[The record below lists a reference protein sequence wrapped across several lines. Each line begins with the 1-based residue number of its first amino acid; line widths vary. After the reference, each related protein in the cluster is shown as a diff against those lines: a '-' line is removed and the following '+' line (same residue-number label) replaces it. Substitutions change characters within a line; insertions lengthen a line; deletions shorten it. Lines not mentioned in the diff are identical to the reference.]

1 MNKTTII
8 ASVFMAVMAVFPF
21 IADSVWLSI
30 GITFLV
36 FAVVAFSQ
44 DIILGRAGIFNMGHA
59 IFFGMGAYTTAI
71 LNVQFGMEIIYTVP
85 FAILIPMIMSVL
97 LAGPIIHLRG
107 DYLLVAT
114 IGFNIIFEQVLSN
127 DVFGLT
133 GGPNGIFGID
143 VVRIFGYELFSDS
156 AIYYMAF
163 GLLIVTL
170 LIIRNLDNS
179 KYGRALYY
187 INKDEIA
194 AKSMGINVSYYK
206 LFAFALG
213 SAIAGAAGSVFAI
226 QYSAVSPES
235 FNFMQSVMFFAIVLV
250 GGSASLPGIVIGTF
264 VMFVLPELFTEFKES
279 RYLIFGAAMV
289 LTMILRPNGVW
300 PASFGNIPKF
310 LKKKA
315 RLKAKKIAE
324 DQAQNQGETK

>member
-1 MNKTTII
+1 MVRNILI
-8 ASVFMAVMAVFPF
+8 AFIAIMAVFPF
-21 IADSVWLSI
+21 MVDSAWLSI
-30 GITFLV
+30 GITFLI
-36 FAVVAFSQ
+36 FATVAFSQ
-44 DIILGRAGIFNMGHA
+44 DIILGRAGVFNMGHA
-59 IFFGMGAYTTAI
+59 IFFGIGAYTTAI
-71 LNVQFGMEIIYTVP
+71 LNVNFGFEIIETLP
-85 FAILIPMIMSVL
+85 FAIFFPALIAVL

-114 IGFNIIFEQVLSN
+114 IGFNIIFEQVLKN
-127 DVFGLT
+127 DPGALT

-143 VVRIFGYELFSDS
+143 VVRVFGYELFSDQ

-163 GLLIVTL
+163 GLLLITL
-170 LIIRNLDNS
+170 VIIRNLDKS

-194 AKSMGINVSYYK
+194 AKSMGINIPYYK

-213 SAIAGAAGSVFAI
+213 AAIAGAAGSIFAI

-250 GGSASLPGIVIGTF
+250 GGSASIPGVLIGTF

-289 LTMILRPNGVW
+289 LVMVLRPNGVW
-300 PASFGNIPKF
+300 PAKFGNIPKF
-310 LKKKA
+310 LRPKA
-315 RLKAKKIAE
+315 
-324 DQAQNQGETK
+324 DGGTK

>member
-8 ASVFMAVMAVFPF
+8 AIIFLLTMAVFPF
-21 IADSVWLSI
+21 LVDSAWLGI

-59 IFFGMGAYTTAI
+59 IFFGIGAYTTAI
-71 LNVQFGMEIIYTVP
+71 LNVHFGFEIIATVP
-85 FAILIPMIMSVL
+85 FAIILPIIISIL

-114 IGFNIIFEQVLSN
+114 IGFNIIFEQVLKN
-127 DVFGLT
+127 NVFDVT
-133 GGPNGIFGID
+133 GGPSGIFGVD
-143 VVRIFGYELFSDS
+143 VVRIFGDELYSDT
-156 AIYYMAF
+156 AIYYIAF
-163 GLLIVTL
+163 GLLLITL
-170 LIIRNLDNS
+170 FIIRNLDNS

-187 INKDEIA
+187 INKNEIA
-194 AKSMGINVSYYK
+194 AKSMGINISYYK

-213 SAIAGAAGSVFAI
+213 AAIAGAAGSVFAI

-250 GGSASLPGIVIGTF
+250 GGSASLPGIIIGTF

-300 PASFGNIPKF
+300 PATFGNIPKF
-310 LKKKA
+310 LKKKV
-315 RLKAKKIAE
+315 AKTEESK
-324 DQAQNQGETK
+324 

>member
-1 MNKTTII
+1 MSKTKILSI
-8 ASVFMAVMAVFPF
+8 VFVIFMGFFPLL
-21 IADSVWLSI
+21 ADSAWLSI
-30 GITFLV
+30 GITFLI

-59 IFFGMGAYTTAI
+59 IFFGLGAYTTAI
-71 LNVQFGMEIIYTVP
+71 LNTNFGFEIIETIP
-85 FAILIPMIMSVL
+85 FAIIVPVIVAYF
-97 LAGPIIHLRG
+97 LAKPIIHLRG

-114 IGFNIIFEQVLSN
+114 IGFNVIFEQVLSN
-127 DVFGLT
+127 NPFDLT

-143 VVRIFGYELFSDS
+143 VFRIFGYELFSQES
-156 AIYYMAF
+156 VYYIAF
-163 GLLIVTL
+163 GLL
-170 LIIRNLDNS
+170 LITIIIMKMLDSS

-194 AKSMGINVSYYK
+194 AKSMGINISHYK

-213 SAIAGAAGSVFAI
+213 AGIAGAAGVIFAV

-250 GGSASLPGIVIGTF
+250 GGSASMPGVLIGTF

-279 RYLIFGAAMV
+279 RYLIFGAAMI

-300 PASFGNIPKF
+300 PAKFGKLPSY
-310 LKKKA
+310 LKLNSKKEA
-315 RLKAKKIAE
+315 
-324 DQAQNQGETK
+324 

>member
-8 ASVFMAVMAVFPF
+8 ATIFILVMAVFPF
-21 IADSVWLSI
+21 LVDSAWLSI

-71 LNVQFGMEIIYTVP
+71 LNVQFGIEIIYTIP
-85 FAILIPMIMSVL
+85 FAIIVPVIFSIL

-114 IGFNIIFEQVLSN
+114 IGFNIIFEQVLKN
-127 DVFGLT
+127 NVFDLT

-143 VVRIFGYELFSDS
+143 VVRVFGYELWSDT
-156 AIYYMAF
+156 AIYYIAF
-163 GLLIVTL
+163 GLLIITL
-170 LIIRNLDNS
+170 FIIRNLDNS

-187 INKDEIA
+187 INKNEIA
-194 AKSMGINVSYYK
+194 AKSMGINISFYK

-213 SAIAGAAGSVFAI
+213 AAIAGAAGAVFAI

-250 GGSASLPGIVIGTF
+250 GGSASLPGIIIGTF

-300 PASFGNIPKF
+300 PATFGNIPAF

-315 RLKAKKIAE
+315 SKLRKT
-324 DQAQNQGETK
+324 QETK

>member
-1 MNKTTII
+1 MNKTTLLAII
-8 ASVFMAVMAVFPF
+8 FIFIMAIFPF
-21 IADSVWLSI
+21 IVIDSAWLSI
-30 GITFLV
+30 GITFLI
-36 FAVVAFSQ
+36 FAIVAFSQ
-44 DIILGRAGIFNMGHA
+44 DIILGRAGVFNMGHA
-59 IFFGMGAYTTAI
+59 IFFGIGAYTTAI
-71 LNVQFGMEIIYTVP
+71 LNVHFGFSIIATIP
-85 FAILIPMIMSVL
+85 FAIIFPVL
-97 LAGPIIHLRG
+97 VAVILAGPIIHLRG

-127 DVFGLT
+127 DLFGLT

-143 VVRIFGYELFSDS
+143 IVRIFGYELFFDK

-163 GLLIVTL
+163 GLLLITL

-194 AKSMGINVSYYK
+194 AKSMGINIPYYK

-213 SAIAGAAGSVFAI
+213 AAIAGVAGSIFAI

-250 GGSASLPGIVIGTF
+250 GGSASLQGVIIGTF

-279 RYLIFGAAMV
+279 RYLIFGIAMI
-289 LTMILRPNGVW
+289 LTMVLRPNGVW
-300 PASFGNIPKF
+300 PASFGNIPKY
-310 LKKKA
+310 LK
-315 RLKAKKIAE
+315 RKAKKAK
-324 DQAQNQGETK
+324 GETKK

>member
-1 MNKTTII
+1 MNKTTGI
-8 ASVFMAVMAVFPF
+8 AALFIVVMAFFPLLV
-21 IADSVWLSI
+21 DSTWLSI

-44 DIILGRAGIFNMGHA
+44 DIILGRAGVFNMGHA

-71 LNVQFGMEIIYTVP
+71 LNVHFGLEIVATIP
-85 FAILIPMIMSVL
+85 FAIMIPVIFSIL

-143 VVRIFGYELFSDS
+143 VVRVFGYELYSDT

-163 GLLIVTL
+163 ALLIITL
-170 LIIRNLDNS
+170 FIIRNLDSS

-194 AKSMGINVSYYK
+194 AKSMGINISYYK

-213 SAIAGAAGSVFAI
+213 AAIAGSAGSLFAI

-264 VMFVLPELFTEFKES
+264 VMFVLPELFTEFKEA

-289 LTMILRPNGVW
+289 LTMILRPNGIW
-300 PASFGNIPKF
+300 PAKFGNIPKF
-310 LKKKA
+310 LKRKV
-315 RLKAKKIAE
+315 AKESEVK
-324 DQAQNQGETK
+324 

>member
-1 MNKTTII
+1 MNKTTILATLFI
-8 ASVFMAVMAVFPF
+8 VVMAVFPF
-21 IADSVWLSI
+21 LVDSTWLTI

-36 FAVVAFSQ
+36 FATVAFSQ
-44 DIILGRAGIFNMGHA
+44 DIILGRAGVFNMGHA
-59 IFFGMGAYTTAI
+59 IFFGIGAYTTAI
-71 LNVQFGMEIIYTVP
+71 LNVHFGFEIIETIP
-85 FAILIPMIMSVL
+85 FAIIFPIIIAVL

-114 IGFNIIFEQVLSN
+114 IGFNIIFEQVLKN
-127 DVFGLT
+127 DIFGLT

-143 VVRIFGYELFSDS
+143 VVRVFGYELFSDT

-163 GLLIVTL
+163 ILMILTLI
-170 LIIRNLDNS
+170 IIRNLDNS
-179 KYGRALYY
+179 RYGRALYY

-194 AKSMGINVSYYK
+194 AKSMGINIPYYK

-213 SAIAGAAGSVFAI
+213 AAIAGAAGSIFAV

-250 GGSASLPGIVIGTF
+250 GGSASLPGVIIGTF

-289 LTMILRPNGVW
+289 LTMVLRPNGVW
-300 PASFGNIPKF
+300 PATFGNIPKF
-310 LKKKA
+310 LRPDKG
-315 RLKAKKIAE
+315 AK
-324 DQAQNQGETK
+324 

>member
-1 MNKTTII
+1 MNKTTLI
-8 ASVFMAVMAVFPF
+8 AILFLVIMAIFPF
-21 IADSVWLSI
+21 LVDSAWLSI

-36 FAVVAFSQ
+36 FATVAFSQ
-44 DIILGRAGIFNMGHA
+44 DIILGRAGVFNMGHA
-59 IFFGMGAYTTAI
+59 IFFGIGAYTTAI
-71 LNVQFGMEIIYTVP
+71 LNVHFGFEIIETIP
-85 FAILIPMIMSVL
+85 FAIILPAIIAVL

-114 IGFNIIFEQVLSN
+114 IGFNIIFEQVLKN
-127 DVFGLT
+127 DIFGLT

-143 VVRIFGYELFSDS
+143 IVRVFGYELFEDNH
-156 AIYYMAF
+156 IYYMAF
-163 GLLIVTL
+163 GLLLITL
-170 LIIRNLDNS
+170 LIIRNLDTTR
-179 KYGRALYY
+179 YGRALYY

-194 AKSMGINVSYYK
+194 AKSMGINIPYYK

-213 SAIAGAAGSVFAI
+213 AGIAGAAGTIFAV

-250 GGSASLPGIVIGTF
+250 GGSASLPGVIIGTF

-289 LTMILRPNGVW
+289 LVMVLRPNGVW
-300 PASFGNIPKF
+300 PAKFGNIPKF
-310 LKKKA
+310 L
-315 RLKAKKIAE
+315 RLKA
-324 DQAQNQGETK
+324 DGGEK

>member
-8 ASVFMAVMAVFPF
+8 AISFIVIMGIFPF
-21 IADSVWLSI
+21 TVDSAWLSI

-36 FAVVAFSQ
+36 FATVAFSQ

-59 IFFGMGAYTTAI
+59 IFFGIGAYTTAI
-71 LNVQFGMEIIYTVP
+71 LNVNFGFEVIVALP
-85 FAILIPMIMSVL
+85 FAIILPAIIGVL
-97 LAGPIIHLRG
+97 LAAPIIHLRG
-107 DYLLVAT
+107 DYFLVAT
-114 IGFNIIFEQVLSN
+114 IGFNIIFEQVLLN
-127 DVFGLT
+127 DPGGMT

-143 VVRIFGYELFSDS
+143 VIRIFGHELFSDR
-156 AIYYMAF
+156 AIYYIAF
-163 GLLIVTL
+163 GLLIITL
-170 LIIRNLDNS
+170 LIIRNLDKS

-213 SAIAGAAGSVFAI
+213 ASIAGAAGFVFAV
-226 QYSAVSPES
+226 QFSAVSAES
-235 FNFMQSVMFFAIVLV
+235 FNFTQSVMFFAIVLV
-250 GGSASLPGIVIGTF
+250 GGSASLPGVIIGTF

-289 LTMILRPNGVW
+289 LTMILRPNGIW
-300 PASFGNIPKF
+300 PATFGNIPKF
-310 LKKKA
+310 LKRKV
-315 RLKAKKIAE
+315 
-324 DQAQNQGETK
+324 DGGEK

>member
-1 MNKTTII
+1 MNNKILLFI
-8 ASVFMAVMAVFPF
+8 FILIMAIFPF
-21 IADSVWLSI
+21 FVDSAWLSI
-30 GITFLV
+30 GITFLI
-36 FAVVAFSQ
+36 FSVVAFSQ

-59 IFFGMGAYTTAI
+59 IFFGIGAYTTAI
-71 LNVQFGMEIIYTVP
+71 LNVHFGLEIIYTLP
-85 FAILIPMIMSVL
+85 FAVIFPTIISIL

-127 DVFGLT
+127 DIFGLT

-143 VVRIFGYELFSDS
+143 VIRVFGYEFFSDI
-156 AIYYMAF
+156 AIYFVAF
-163 GLLIVTL
+163 TLFLLTL
-170 LIIRNLDNS
+170 LIIRNLDTS
-179 KYGRALYY
+179 KFGRALYY

-194 AKSMGINVSYYK
+194 AKSMGINISYYK

-213 SAIAGAAGSVFAI
+213 SGIAGIAGSIFAI

-250 GGSASLPGIVIGTF
+250 GGSASLPGVIIGTF

-279 RYLIFGAAMV
+279 RYLIFGAAMI

-300 PASFGNIPKF
+300 PARFGIVPKF
-310 LKKKA
+310 IKKVSK
-315 RLKAKKIAE
+315 
-324 DQAQNQGETK
+324 QGEK

>member
-8 ASVFMAVMAVFPF
+8 AIIFLLTMAVFPF
-21 IADSVWLSI
+21 LVDSAWLGI

-59 IFFGMGAYTTAI
+59 IFFGIGAYTTAI
-71 LNVQFGMEIIYTVP
+71 LNVHFGFEIIATVP
-85 FAILIPMIMSVL
+85 FAIILPIIISIL

-114 IGFNIIFEQVLSN
+114 IGFNIIFEQVLKN
-127 DVFGLT
+127 NVFDVT
-133 GGPNGIFGID
+133 GGPSGIFGID
-143 VVRIFGYELFSDS
+143 VVRIFGYELYSDT
-156 AIYYMAF
+156 AIYYIAF
-163 GLLIVTL
+163 GLLLITL
-170 LIIRNLDNS
+170 FIIRNLDNS

-187 INKDEIA
+187 INKNEIA
-194 AKSMGINVSYYK
+194 AKSMGINISYYK

-213 SAIAGAAGSVFAI
+213 AAIAGAAASVFAI

-250 GGSASLPGIVIGTF
+250 GGSASLPGIIIGTF

-300 PASFGNIPKF
+300 PATFGNIPKF
-310 LKKKA
+310 LKKKV
-315 RLKAKKIAE
+315 AKTEESK
-324 DQAQNQGETK
+324 

>member
-8 ASVFMAVMAVFPF
+8 AIIFLLTMAVFPF
-21 IADSVWLSI
+21 LVDSAWLGI

-59 IFFGMGAYTTAI
+59 IFFGIGAYTTAI
-71 LNVQFGMEIIYTVP
+71 LNVHFGFEIIATVP
-85 FAILIPMIMSVL
+85 FAIILPIIISIL

-114 IGFNIIFEQVLSN
+114 IGFNIIFEQVLKN
-127 DVFGLT
+127 NVFDVT
-133 GGPNGIFGID
+133 GGPSGIFGID
-143 VVRIFGYELFSDS
+143 VVRIFGYELYSDT
-156 AIYYMAF
+156 AIYYIAF
-163 GLLIVTL
+163 GLLLITL
-170 LIIRNLDNS
+170 FIIRNLDNS

-187 INKDEIA
+187 INKNEIA
-194 AKSMGINVSYYK
+194 AKSMGINISYYK

-213 SAIAGAAGSVFAI
+213 AAIAGAAGSVFAI

-250 GGSASLPGIVIGTF
+250 GGSASLPGIIIGTF

-300 PASFGNIPKF
+300 PATFENIPKF
-310 LKKKA
+310 LKKKV
-315 RLKAKKIAE
+315 AKTEESK
-324 DQAQNQGETK
+324 

>member
-1 MNKTTII
+1 MVNRNIML
-8 ASVFMAVMAVFPF
+8 AFVVLMAFFPLF
-21 IADSVWLSI
+21 VDSTWLSI

-36 FAVVAFSQ
+36 FSVVAFSQ
-44 DIILGRAGIFNMGHA
+44 DIILGRAGVFNMGHA

-71 LNVQFGMEIIYTVP
+71 LNVHFGFEIIETLP
-85 FAILIPMIMSVL
+85 FAIIIPAVIAVL

-114 IGFNIIFEQVLSN
+114 IGFNIIFEQVLKN

-143 VVRIFGYELFSDS
+143 VVRIFGYELWSDMS
-156 AIYYMAF
+156 IYYMAF
-163 GLLIVTL
+163 GLLLITL
-170 LIIRNLDNS
+170 LIIRNLDTS
-179 KYGRALYY
+179 AYGRALYY

-194 AKSMGINVSYYK
+194 AKSMGINISYYK

-213 SAIAGAAGSVFAI
+213 AAIAGAAGSIFAI

-250 GGSASLPGIVIGTF
+250 GGSASLPGVVIGTF

-300 PASFGNIPKF
+300 PAKFGIVPKF
-310 LKKKA
+310 IRDKV
-315 RLKAKKIAE
+315 AKKG
-324 DQAQNQGETK
+324 DK

>member
-8 ASVFMAVMAVFPF
+8 ATIFILVMAVFPF
-21 IADSVWLSI
+21 LVDSAWLSI

-71 LNVQFGMEIIYTVP
+71 LNVHFGMEIIYTIP
-85 FAILIPMIMSVL
+85 FAIIVPMIFSVL

-114 IGFNIIFEQVLSN
+114 IGFNIIFEQVLKN
-127 DVFGLT
+127 NVFDLT

-143 VVRIFGYELFSDS
+143 VVRVFGYELWSDT
-156 AIYYMAF
+156 AIYYIAF
-163 GLLIVTL
+163 GLLIITL
-170 LIIRNLDNS
+170 FIIRNLDNS

-187 INKDEIA
+187 INKNEIA
-194 AKSMGINVSYYK
+194 AKSMGINISFYK

-213 SAIAGAAGSVFAI
+213 AAIAGAAGAVFAI

-235 FNFMQSVMFFAIVLV
+235 FSFMQSVMFFAIVLV
-250 GGSASLPGIVIGTF
+250 GGSASLPGIIIGTF

-300 PASFGNIPKF
+300 PATFGNIPAF

-315 RLKAKKIAE
+315 SKLRKT
-324 DQAQNQGETK
+324 QETK

>member
-1 MNKTTII
+1 MNKTTLI
-8 ASVFMAVMAVFPF
+8 AIAFIVIMAFFPMLV
-21 IADSVWLSI
+21 DSAWLSI

-36 FAVVAFSQ
+36 FATVAFSQ
-44 DIILGRAGIFNMGHA
+44 DIILGRAGVFNMGHA
-59 IFFGMGAYTTAI
+59 IFFGLGAYTTAI
-71 LNVQFGMEIIYTVP
+71 LNVHFGLEIIATLP
-85 FAILIPMIMSVL
+85 FAIIVPAIIAVL

-127 DVFGLT
+127 DIFGLT

-143 VVRIFGYELFSDS
+143 VVRIFGYELFSDT

-163 GLLIVTL
+163 GLLLITF
-170 LIIRNLDNS
+170 LIIRNLDGS

-194 AKSMGINVSYYK
+194 AKSMGINIPYYK

-213 SAIAGAAGSVFAI
+213 AAIAGAAGSVFAV

-235 FNFMQSVMFFAIVLV
+235 FSFMQSVMFFAIVLV
-250 GGSASLPGIVIGTF
+250 GGSASLPGVIIGTF

-289 LTMILRPNGVW
+289 LTMVLRPNGVW
-300 PASFGNIPKF
+300 PASFGNIPNF
-310 LKKKA
+310 LRPKSSQPKK
-315 RLKAKKIAE
+315 E
-324 DQAQNQGETK
+324 QETK

>member
-8 ASVFMAVMAVFPF
+8 AIIFLLTMAVFPF
-21 IADSVWLSI
+21 LVDSAWLGI

-59 IFFGMGAYTTAI
+59 IFFGIGAYTTAI
-71 LNVQFGMEIIYTVP
+71 LNVHFGFEIIATVP
-85 FAILIPMIMSVL
+85 FAIILPIIISIL

-114 IGFNIIFEQVLSN
+114 IGFNIIFEQVLKN
-127 DVFGLT
+127 NVFDVT
-133 GGPNGIFGID
+133 GGPSGIFGID
-143 VVRIFGYELFSDS
+143 VVRIFGYELYSDT
-156 AIYYMAF
+156 AIYYIAF
-163 GLLIVTL
+163 GLLLITL
-170 LIIRNLDNS
+170 FIIRNLDNS

-187 INKDEIA
+187 INKNEIA
-194 AKSMGINVSYYK
+194 AKSMGINISYYK

-213 SAIAGAAGSVFAI
+213 AAIAGAAGRVFAI

-250 GGSASLPGIVIGTF
+250 GGSASLPGIIIGTF

-300 PASFGNIPKF
+300 PATFGNIPKF
-310 LKKKA
+310 LKKKV
-315 RLKAKKIAE
+315 AKTEESK
-324 DQAQNQGETK
+324 

>member
-1 MNKTTII
+1 MNNKNILFGFVVI
-8 ASVFMAVMAVFPF
+8 MAVFPF
-21 IADSVWLSI
+21 LVDSAWLSI

-36 FAVVAFSQ
+36 FSVVAFSQ

-59 IFFGMGAYTTAI
+59 IFFGIGAYTTAI
-71 LNVQFGMEIIYTVP
+71 LNVHFGLEIIATIP
-85 FAILIPMIMSVL
+85 FAIIFPAIIAVL

-127 DVFGLT
+127 DIFGLT

-143 VVRIFGYELFSDS
+143 VVRIFGYELFSDT
-156 AIYYMAF
+156 AIYYIAF
-163 GLLIVTL
+163 GLLLLTL
-170 LIIRNLDNS
+170 LVIRNLDTS
-179 KYGRALYY
+179 AYGRALYY

-194 AKSMGINVSYYK
+194 AKSMGINISYYK

-213 SAIAGAAGSVFAI
+213 AAIAGAAGAVFAI

-250 GGSASLPGIVIGTF
+250 GGSASLPGVIIGTF
-264 VMFVLPELFTEFKES
+264 VMFVLPELFTEFEES

-300 PASFGNIPKF
+300 PAKFGIVPKF
-310 LKKKA
+310 IKNKVSTNKGD
-315 RLKAKKIAE
+315 K
-324 DQAQNQGETK
+324 

>member
-1 MNKTTII
+1 MNKTSTV
-8 ASVFMAVMAVFPF
+8 AAVFLAVMAVFPF
-21 IADSVWLSI
+21 LVDSAWLSI

-36 FAVVAFSQ
+36 FATVAFSQ
-44 DIILGRAGIFNMGHA
+44 DVILGRAGVFNMGHA
-59 IFFGMGAYTTAI
+59 IFFGIGAYTTAI
-71 LNVQFGMEIIYTVP
+71 LNVHFGLEIIETLP
-85 FAILIPMIMSVL
+85 FAILFPAIIAIL

-114 IGFNIIFEQVLSN
+114 IGFNIIFEQVLKN
-127 DVFGLT
+127 NVFGLT

-143 VVRIFGYELFSDS
+143 VVRVFGYELWSDIS
-156 AIYYMAF
+156 IYYIAF
-163 GLLIVTL
+163 GLLIITL
-170 LIIRNLDNS
+170 LLIRNLDTS

-194 AKSMGINVSYYK
+194 AKSMGINVPYFK

-213 SAIAGAAGSVFAI
+213 AAIAGAAGSVFAI

-235 FNFMQSVMFFAIVLV
+235 FNFKQSVMFFAIVLV
-250 GGSASLPGIVIGTF
+250 GGSASLPGVLIGTF

-289 LTMILRPNGVW
+289 LVMVLRPNGVW
-300 PASFGNIPKF
+300 PAKFGIMPKF

-315 RLKAKKIAE
+315 
-324 DQAQNQGETK
+324 DGGEK